1 MRFARKVVGY
11 TRPVRSRWIV
21 LPFGLLAGAALAQVS
36 TPVIAQVGKLEQG
49 KIIEKVPCA
58 QRPEQSYALYLPSNY
73 SPSHPRPIVYS
84 FDPGARGSFALQLQ
98 KDAAERY
105 RFILAASNNSRNGP
119 WKPQFEAAQ
128 AMVQDTHARFSID
141 DRRMYFAGFSGGAR
155 VAAQIA
161 LTCRCAAG
169 VLLSGAGLPFGTSLP
184 NNPGFVVFSAVGT
197 LDFNYPEVISLR
209 DKLAQAGYQHWLRIF
224 EGPHQW
230 APADVVDEAFAWFRI
245 EGMQSKREPVD
256 KSVVE
261 SQFASAWK
269 RADSLEH
276 AGDMLDAW
284 REYAQIVSTYGSL
297 LDVSAERS
305 KSETLGKEKTV
316 RDAAKRER
324 SDFDEQSRLT
334 AEISAALSGSPAAR
348 ASDSDTSAE
357 LNDCVGMLWQ
367 RAETEKRP
375 ERQRVYK
382 RALSGVFIEAMES
395 GSQFMDEK
403 DYHRAARSFSCATQ
417 ASPKSSWAWQ
427 NLAVAYA
434 SAGARKD
441 AIRAL
446 QSARTVAENTA
457 SFTVWLTSEP
467 AFDRI
472 RSTPEFRSLLK
483 NN

>member
-1 MRFARKVVGY
+1 
-11 TRPVRSRWIV
+11 
-21 LPFGLLAGAALAQVS
+21 
-36 TPVIAQVGKLEQG
+36 
-49 KIIEKVPCA
+49 
-58 QRPEQSYALYLPSNY
+58 
-73 SPSHPRPIVYS
+73 
-84 FDPGARGSFALQLQ
+84 
-98 KDAAERY
+98 
-105 RFILAASNNSRNGP
+105 
-119 WKPQFEAAQ
+119 
-128 AMVQDTHARFSID
+128 
-141 DRRMYFAGFSGGAR
+141 
-155 VAAQIA
+155 
-161 LTCRCAAG
+161 
-169 VLLSGAGLPFGTSLP
+169 
-184 NNPGFVVFSAVGT
+184 
-197 LDFNYPEVISLR
+197 
-209 DKLAQAGYQHWLRIF
+209 
-224 EGPHQW
+224 
-230 APADVVDEAFAWFRI
+230 
-245 EGMQSKREPVD
+245 
-256 KSVVE
+256 
-261 SQFASAWK
+261 
-269 RADSLEH
+269 
-276 AGDMLDAW
+276 MLDAW

-305 KSETLGKEKTV
+305 ESETLGKEKTV

-324 SDFDEQSRLT
+324 SDFDERSGLT

-395 GSQFMDEK
+395 GSQFMDQK

-467 AFDRI
+467 AFDGI
-472 RSTPEFRSLLK
+472 RSTPEFQSLLK

>member
-1 MRFARKVVGY
+1 MRFVRKVVGY
-11 TRPVRSRWIV
+11 TRPVRMRWAA
-21 LPFGLLAGAALAQVS
+21 LFFGLLASAAVAQVS
-36 TPVIAQVGKLEQG
+36 APVIPESGKLEQG

-73 SPSHPRPIVYS
+73 SPSRPWPVVYS

-105 RFILAASNNSRNGP
+105 GFILAASNNSRNGP

-128 AMVQDTHARFSID
+128 AMVQDTHEELSLD

-169 VLLSGAGLPFGTSLP
+169 IMLSGAGLPFGASP
-184 NNPGFVVFSAVGT
+184 PQVAGFVVFSAVGT
-197 LDFNYPEVISLR
+197 FDFNYPEVIPLQG
-209 DKLAQAGYQHWLRIF
+209 KLGEAGYHTWLRTF
-224 EGPHQW
+224 EGSHQW
-230 APADVVDEAFAWFRI
+230 APAEIVDEAFAWFRI
-245 EGMQSKREPVD
+245 EGMQSKLESLD
-256 KSVVE
+256 KSFVE
-261 SQFASAWK
+261 SQFANARK
-269 RADSLEH
+269 RAASLWQ
-276 AGDMLDAW
+276 AGDLLDAW
-284 REYAQIVSTYGSL
+284 RDYVQIVSTYGSL
-297 LDVSAERS
+297 LDVSAEQS
-305 KSETLGKEKTV
+305 KAETLGKEKVV

-324 SDFDEQSRLT
+324 SDFEEQFHLT
-334 AEISAALSGSPAAR
+334 AEISAALSGLRAAGP
-348 ASDSDTSAE
+348 SDSDTSAE
-357 LNDCVGMLWQ
+357 LNDHVGMLWQ

-375 ERQRVYK
+375 ERQRIFK

-395 GSQFMDEK
+395 GSQFMDQK

-417 ASPKSSWAWQ
+417 ASPKSNWAWQ

-434 SAGARKD
+434 FAGSRKD

-446 QSARTVAENTA
+446 QSARTVAENTT
-457 SFTVWLTSEP
+457 SFTAWLNSEP

-472 RSTPEFRSLLK
+472 RSTPEFQSLLK
-483 NN
+483 TN